1 MEKKVM
7 EMIEEVKS
15 ILVEDDFS
23 DFLLETLSYIVI
35 FEMIFSLLVTV
46 RGEETIFTVLNVSRL
61 IVSFLIMNLVLDE
74 TLWEKRSALGVSIA
88 AGMTT
93 ILYFPTPV
101 EEVLQIVYIGAAC
114 VLTYFASEANR
125 EKIKRIL
132 KKKEENITWA
142 KGR

>member
-23 DFLLETLSYIVI
+23 DFLLEALSYIVT

-46 RGEETIFTVLNVSRL
+46 RGEETILTVLNVSRL

-93 ILYFPTPV
+93 ILHFPIPV

-132 KKKEENITWA
+132 KKKRENIT
-142 KGR
+142 

>member
-15 ILVEDDFS
+15 ILVEDDF
-23 DFLLETLSYIVI
+23 LLEALSYIVT
-35 FEMIFSLLVTV
+35 FEMIFCLLVTV
-46 RGEETIFTVLNVSRL
+46 RGEETILTVLNMSRL
-61 IVSFLIMNLVLDE
+61 IVSCLIMNLVLYE

-93 ILYFPTPV
+93 ILHFPTSV

-132 KKKEENITWA
+132 KKKGENIT
-142 KGR
+142 

>member
-23 DFLLETLSYIVI
+23 DFLLEALSYIVI

-46 RGEETIFTVLNVSRL
+46 RGEETILTVLNVSRL

-93 ILYFPTPV
+93 ILHFPIPV

-132 KKKEENITWA
+132 KKK
-142 KGR
+142 GR

>member
-1 MEKKVM
+1 MEKKVMEKKVM

-23 DFLLETLSYIVI
+23 DFLLEALSYIVI

-46 RGEETIFTVLNVSRL
+46 RGEETILTVLNVSRL

-93 ILYFPTPV
+93 ILHFPIPV

-132 KKKEENITWA
+132 KKK
-142 KGR
+142 GR

>member
-7 EMIEEVKS
+7 EMIEEIKS

-23 DFLLETLSYIVI
+23 DFLLEALSYIVI

-93 ILYFPTPV
+93 ILHFPIPV

-132 KKKEENITWA
+132 KKKGENIT
-142 KGR
+142 

>member
-23 DFLLETLSYIVI
+23 DFLLEALSYIVI

-93 ILYFPTPV
+93 ILHFPIPV
-101 EEVLQIVYIGAAC
+101 EEVL
-114 VLTYFASEANR
+114 
-125 EKIKRIL
+125 
-132 KKKEENITWA
+132 
-142 KGR
+142 

>member
-23 DFLLETLSYIVI
+23 DFLLEALSYIVTY
-35 FEMIFSLLVTV
+35 EMIFSLLVTV
-46 RGEETIFTVLNVSRL
+46 CGEETILTVLNVSRL

-93 ILYFPTPV
+93 ILHFPIPV

-114 VLTYFASEANR
+114 VLTDFASEANR

-132 KKKEENITWA
+132 KKK
-142 KGR
+142 GR

>member
-23 DFLLETLSYIVI
+23 DFWLEALSYIVI

-46 RGEETIFTVLNVSRL
+46 RGEETILTVLNVSRL

-93 ILYFPTPV
+93 ILHFPIPV

-132 KKKEENITWA
+132 KKK
-142 KGR
+142 GR

>member
-23 DFLLETLSYIVI
+23 DFLLEALSYIVI

-46 RGEETIFTVLNVSRL
+46 RGEETILTVLNVSRL

-93 ILYFPTPV
+93 ILHFPIPV

-132 KKKEENITWA
+132 KKKGENIN
-142 KGR
+142 

>member
-1 MEKKVM
+1 
-7 EMIEEVKS
+7 
-15 ILVEDDFS
+15 
-23 DFLLETLSYIVI
+23 
-35 FEMIFSLLVTV
+35 MIFSLLVTV
-46 RGEETIFTVLNVSRL
+46 RGEETILTVLNVSRL

-93 ILYFPTPV
+93 ILHFPIPV

-132 KKKEENITWA
+132 KKK
-142 KGR
+142 GR

>member
-15 ILVEDDFS
+15 ILVEGSFW
-23 DFLLETLSYIVI
+23 LEVLFCTVI
-35 FEMIFSLLVTV
+35 LEMLGCLVITV
-46 RGEETIFTVLNVSRL
+46 RGEETILTVLNVSRL
-61 IVSFLIMNLVLDE
+61 IVSFFIMNLVSSE
-74 TLWEKRSALGVSIA
+74 TLWERRSALGISIA

-93 ILYFPTPV
+93 ILHFPTPV

-132 KKKEENITWA
+132 KKEGGKC
-142 KGR
+142 

>member
-23 DFLLETLSYIVI
+23 DFLLEALSYIVTY
-35 FEMIFSLLVTV
+35 EMIFSLLVTV
-46 RGEETIFTVLNVSRL
+46 CGEETILTVLNVSRL
-61 IVSFLIMNLVLDE
+61 IVGFLIMNLVLSE

-93 ILYFPTPV
+93 ILHFPTSV
-101 EEVLQIVYIGAAC
+101 EEALQIVYIGAAC

-132 KKKEENITWA
+132 KKK
-142 KGR
+142 GR

>member
-23 DFLLETLSYIVI
+23 DFLLEALSYIVI

-46 RGEETIFTVLNVSRL
+46 RGEETILTVLNVSRL

-93 ILYFPTPV
+93 ILHFPIPV
-101 EEVLQIVYIGAAC
+101 EEVLQIVYIGVAC

-132 KKKEENITWA
+132 KKK
-142 KGR
+142 GR

>member
-1 MEKKVM
+1 MEKKVI

-23 DFLLETLSYIVI
+23 DFLLEALSYIVT

-46 RGEETIFTVLNVSRL
+46 RGEETILTVLNVSRL
-61 IVSFLIMNLVLDE
+61 IVGFLIMNLVLSE
-74 TLWEKRSALGVSIA
+74 TLWEKRSALGVSIV

-93 ILYFPTPV
+93 ILHFPTPV

-114 VLTYFASEANR
+114 VSTYFASEANR

-132 KKKEENITWA
+132 KKK
-142 KGR
+142 GR

>member
-7 EMIEEVKS
+7 EMIEEIKS

-23 DFLLETLSYIVI
+23 DFLLEALSYIVI

-93 ILYFPTPV
+93 ILHFPIPV

-132 KKKEENITWA
+132 KKK
-142 KGR
+142 GR

>member
-23 DFLLETLSYIVI
+23 DFLLEALSYIVI

-93 ILYFPTPV
+93 ILHFPIPV

-132 KKKEENITWA
+132 KKKG
-142 KGR
+142 KKC

>member
-15 ILVEDDFS
+15 ILVEDG
-23 DFLLETLSYIVI
+23 FLLEALSYIVT
-35 FEMIFSLLVTV
+35 FEMIFCLLVTV
-46 RGEETIFTVLNVSRL
+46 RGEETILTVLNMSRL
-61 IVSFLIMNLVLDE
+61 IVSCLIMNLVLYE

-93 ILYFPTPV
+93 ILHFPTSV

-132 KKKEENITWA
+132 KKKGENIT
-142 KGR
+142 

>member
-23 DFLLETLSYIVI
+23 DFLLEALSYIVI

-46 RGEETIFTVLNVSRL
+46 CGEETILTVLNVSRL
-61 IVSFLIMNLVLDE
+61 IVGFLIMNLVLSE

-93 ILYFPTPV
+93 ILHFPIPV

-132 KKKEENITWA
+132 KN
-142 KGR
+142 R

>member
-1 MEKKVM
+1 MEKKVMEKKVM

-23 DFLLETLSYIVI
+23 DFLLEALSYIVTY
-35 FEMIFSLLVTV
+35 EMIFSLLVTV
-46 RGEETIFTVLNVSRL
+46 CGEETILTVLNVSRL
-61 IVSFLIMNLVLDE
+61 IVSFLIMNLVLSE

-93 ILYFPTPV
+93 ILHFPIPV

-132 KKKEENITWA
+132 KKK
-142 KGR
+142 GR

>member
-23 DFLLETLSYIVI
+23 DFLLEALSYIVI

-46 RGEETIFTVLNVSRL
+46 RGEETILTVLNVSRL

-93 ILYFPTPV
+93 ILHFPIPV

-132 KKKEENITWA
+132 KKKRENIT
-142 KGR
+142 

>member
-23 DFLLETLSYIVI
+23 DFLLEALSYIVT

-46 RGEETIFTVLNVSRL
+46 RGEETILTVLNVSRL
-61 IVSFLIMNLVLDE
+61 IVSCLIMNLVLDD

-93 ILYFPTPV
+93 ILHFPTPV

-132 KKKEENITWA
+132 KKKRENIT
-142 KGR
+142 

>member
-23 DFLLETLSYIVI
+23 DFLLEALSYIVT

-46 RGEETIFTVLNVSRL
+46 RGEETILTVLNVSRL

-93 ILYFPTPV
+93 ILHFPIPV

-132 KKKEENITWA
+132 KKK
-142 KGR
+142 GR